1 MSPDKHNDGMN
12 IFPFL
17 FLFKRHKLIKLA
29 PAPAYRETEMPQA
42 MPSTPIIIEPDHAY
56 VQRQQDQTHIQ
67 PDHAYAQPVQPD
79 HASPQPTQTPIHT
92 QQLPLQQP
100 VNSQYPTATPLHAL
114 QSSPAPVDCPACGQ
128 REMTQVIMESGN
140 TTHAWAAILCFCC
153 CLGCLPYLASSLKDA
168 NHHCAKCGV
177 LLATWHNSGK
187 VEVVHGRQRQAQAK
201 KEKK

>member
-1 MSPDKHNDGMN
+1 MSSDKHNDGMN

-17 FLFKRHKLIKLA
+17 SLFGRHKLTKIV
-29 PAPAYRETEMPQA
+29 PAPAYHETEMPQA
-42 MPSTPIIIEPDHAY
+42 MPNAPIIIEPDHAY
-56 VQRQQDQTHIQ
+56 VQPNETGQSYIQ
-67 PDHAYAQPVQPD
+67 PDHA
-79 HASPQPTQTPIHT
+79 HPQPTQAPIQQ
-92 QQLPLQQP
+92 QQLPVQQP

-187 VEVVHGRQRQAQAK
+187 VEVVHGRQRQAPAR